1 MLVPKLAMAATA
13 GDGSLA
19 VTALFATLLAIEI
32 VGVALAPDH
41 EAVQPMNSSAERTE
55 SELEL
60 VYYVLDGSGFLESGG
75 GEECAITEG
84 DMVHLPPGTAYR
96 IRNDSDDWITSL
108 IMAA

>member
-1 MLVPKLAMAATA
+1 MA
-13 GDGSLA
+13 
-19 VTALFATLLAIEI
+19 FI
-32 VGVALAPDH
+32 DH
-41 EAVQPMNSSAERTE
+41 EAVQPMNSSAERNE

-84 DMVHLPPGTAYR
+84 DIVHLTPGTAYR
-96 IRNDSDDWITSL
+96 IRNDTDDWITSL